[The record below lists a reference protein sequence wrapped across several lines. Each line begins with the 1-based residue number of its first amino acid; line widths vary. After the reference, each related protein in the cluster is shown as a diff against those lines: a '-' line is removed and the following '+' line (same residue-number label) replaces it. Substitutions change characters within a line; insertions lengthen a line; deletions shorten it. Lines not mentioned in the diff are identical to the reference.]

1 MTAKARK
8 RAANLRPIRPARRYA
23 DRMSRNRILLVDD
36 DQELAQLLRDFLERE
51 GFEIALAYNADTA
64 LAAVRAEAFDALV
77 LDVMMPGRS
86 GLDALRELR
95 RESALPVLMLTA
107 LGEDIDRIL
116 GLELGADDYI
126 SKPCNPR
133 ELAAQLRAVLRRAR
147 GESHEALTDL
157 HNGPI
162 RLSAAS
168 RSVSIDGRPVALTA
182 TEFDL
187 LVLLLREAGRVVS
200 KERISQSVLGR
211 PLGPYDRSI
220 DVHVSNL
227 RRKLGDAGDGTSPIT
242 TIHRSGYL
250 LRQPEHD

>member
-1 MTAKARK
+1 MT
-8 RAANLRPIRPARRYA
+8 RP
-23 DRMSRNRILLVDD
+23 NILLADD
-36 DQELAQLLRDFLERE
+36 DQELAGLLRDFLARE
-51 GFEIALAYNADTA
+51 GFDASVAHDADSAIA
-64 LAAVRAEAFDALV
+64 AARAQDFDAIV
-77 LDVMMPGRS
+77 LDVMLPGRS
-86 GLDALRELR
+86 GLDVLRELR
-95 RESALPVLMLTA
+95 RESATPVLMLTA

-126 SKPCNPR
+126 PKPCNPR
-133 ELAAQLRAVLRRAR
+133 ELAARLRAVLRRSR
-147 GESHEALTDL
+147 GEGADALTDL
-157 HNGPI
+157 RVGNVA
-162 RLSAAS
+162 LKASS
-168 RSVSIDGRPVALTA
+168 RSVSVDGAPVSLTS

-187 LVLLLREAGRVVS
+187 LALLLRESGRVVS

-227 RRKLGDAGDGTSPIT
+227 RRKLGEAGDGTSPIT

>member
-1 MTAKARK
+1 
-8 RAANLRPIRPARRYA
+8 
-23 DRMSRNRILLVDD
+23 MSRNRILLADD
-36 DQELAQLLRDFLERE
+36 DVELAQLLRDFLARE
-51 GFEIALAYNADTA
+51 GFDVVLAHTADAA
-64 LAAVRAEAFDALV
+64 LAAARTEAFDALV

-126 SKPCNPR
+126 PKPCNPR
-133 ELAAQLRAVLRRAR
+133 ELAARLRAVLRRAR
-147 GESHEALTDL
+147 GESNEALTDL
-157 HNGPI
+157 RNGPI
-162 RLSAAS
+162 WLRAAS
-168 RSVSIDGRPVALTA
+168 RSVSIEGQPITLTA

-187 LVLLLREAGRVVS
+187 LVLLLRETGRVVS
-200 KERISQSVLGR
+200 KERISQTVLGR
-211 PLGPYDRSI
+211 ALGPFDRSI

-227 RRKLGDAGDGTSPIT
+227 RRKLGEAADGTSAIT

-250 LRQPEHD
+250 LRQLGDAA

>member
-1 MTAKARK
+1 MNRH
-8 RAANLRPIRPARRYA
+8 
-23 DRMSRNRILLVDD
+23 RILLADD
-36 DQELAQLLRDFLERE
+36 DVELAQLLRDFLVRE
-51 GFEIALAYNADTA
+51 GFEVTLAHDADGA
-64 LAAVRAEAFDALV
+64 LAAARTDAFDALV

-86 GLDALRELR
+86 GLDALRDLR

-126 SKPCNPR
+126 PKPCNPR
-133 ELAAQLRAVLRRAR
+133 ELAARLRAVLRRAR
-147 GESHEALTDL
+147 GEGGETLTDL
-157 HNGPI
+157 RNGPI
-162 RLSAAS
+162 WLRAAS
-168 RSVSIDGRPVALTA
+168 RSVTVDGKPVALTA

-211 PLGPYDRSI
+211 PLGPFDRSI

-227 RRKLGDAGDGTSPIT
+227 RRKLGDAADGASPIT

-250 LRQPEHD
+250 MRQLDDAATP

>member
-1 MTAKARK
+1 
-8 RAANLRPIRPARRYA
+8 
-23 DRMSRNRILLVDD
+23 MSRNRILLADD
-36 DQELAQLLRDFLERE
+36 DVELAQLLRDFLSRE
-51 GFEIALAYNADTA
+51 GFDVVLAHTADAA
-64 LAAVRAEAFDALV
+64 LAAARAEAFDALV

-126 SKPCNPR
+126 PKPCNPR
-133 ELAAQLRAVLRRAR
+133 ELAARLRAVLRRAR
-147 GESHEALTDL
+147 GEGSETLTDL
-157 HNGPI
+157 RNGPI
-162 RLSAAS
+162 WLRAAS
-168 RSVSIDGRPVALTA
+168 RSVSVAGEPIALTA

-200 KERISQSVLGR
+200 KERISQTVLGR
-211 PLGPYDRSI
+211 ALGPFDRSI

-227 RRKLGDAGDGTSPIT
+227 RRKLGDAPDGISPIT

-250 LRQPEHD
+250 LRQLGDAA

>member
-1 MTAKARK
+1 MLAGM
-8 RAANLRPIRPARRYA
+8 N
-23 DRMSRNRILLVDD
+23 RNRILLADD
-36 DQELAQLLRDFLERE
+36 DVELAQLLRDFLERE
-51 GFEIALAYNADTA
+51 GFEVTLAHDADSA
-64 LAAVRAEAFDALV
+64 LAAARTDAFDALV

-86 GLDALRELR
+86 GLDALRDLR

-126 SKPCNPR
+126 PKPCNPR
-133 ELAAQLRAVLRRAR
+133 ELAARLRAVLRRAR
-147 GESHEALTDL
+147 GEGSETLTDL
-157 HNGPI
+157 RNGPI
-162 RLSAAS
+162 WLRAAS
-168 RSVSIDGRPVALTA
+168 RSVTVDGKAVALTA

-211 PLGPYDRSI
+211 PLGPFDRSI

-227 RRKLGDAGDGTSPIT
+227 RRKLGDAPDGASPIT

-250 LRQPEHD
+250 MRQLDDAAAP

>member
-1 MTAKARK
+1 MA
-8 RAANLRPIRPARRYA
+8 
-23 DRMSRNRILLVDD
+23 RNRILIADD
-36 DQELAQLLRDFLERE
+36 DEELAQLLRDFLTRE
-51 GFEIALAYNADTA
+51 GFEVELAYTADAALTA
-64 LAAVRAEAFDALV
+64 ARGEAFDALV

-126 SKPCNPR
+126 PKPCNPR
-133 ELAAQLRAVLRRAR
+133 ELAARLRAVLRRAR
-147 GESHEALTDL
+147 GEGNETLTDL
-157 HNGPI
+157 RNGPI
-162 RLSAAS
+162 WLRAAS
-168 RSVSIDGRPVALTA
+168 RSVSVDGQPIALTA

-227 RRKLGDAGDGTSPIT
+227 RRKIGDAPDGNSPIT

-250 LRQPEHD
+250 LRQLDEVA

>member
-1 MTAKARK
+1 MPRK
-8 RAANLRPIRPARRYA
+8 TLQRRANLRGTGAILQ
-23 DRMSRNRILLVDD
+23 RMSRNRILLADD
-36 DQELAQLLRDFLERE
+36 DVELAQLLRDFLVRE
-51 GFEIALAYNADTA
+51 GFDVVLAHTADTA

-126 SKPCNPR
+126 PKPCNPR
-133 ELAAQLRAVLRRAR
+133 ELAARLRAVLRRAR
-147 GESHEALTDL
+147 GENSEALTDL
-157 HNGPI
+157 RNGPI
-162 RLSAAS
+162 WLRAAS
-168 RSVSIDGRPVALTA
+168 RSVSVDGEPITLTA

-211 PLGPYDRSI
+211 ALGPFDRSI

-227 RRKLGDAGDGTSPIT
+227 RRKLGDAADGSSPIT
-242 TIHRSGYL
+242 TVHRSGYL
-250 LRQPEHD
+250 LRQLDAP

>member
-1 MTAKARK
+1 MGR
-8 RAANLRPIRPARRYA
+8 
-23 DRMSRNRILLVDD
+23 SRILLVDD
-36 DQELAQLLRDFLERE
+36 DVELAQLLRDFLARE
-51 GFEIALAYNADTA
+51 GFDVALAHTADAA
-64 LAAVRAEAFDALV
+64 LAATRAEAFDALV

-126 SKPCNPR
+126 PKPCNPR
-133 ELAAQLRAVLRRAR
+133 ELAARLRAVLRRAR
-147 GESHEALTDL
+147 GESAEALTDL
-157 HNGPI
+157 RNGPI
-162 RLSAAS
+162 WLRAAS
-168 RSVSIDGRPVALTA
+168 RSVSVDGHPITLTA

-200 KERISQSVLGR
+200 KERISQTVLGR
-211 PLGPYDRSI
+211 ALGPFDRSI

-227 RRKLGDAGDGTSPIT
+227 RRKLGDAVDGTSPIT

-250 LRQPEHD
+250 MRQLGDAT